1 MTKMNDYQPTPAEI
15 RLLRVIE
22 NPNHYDKNV
31 TEICKLA
38 EISRNTYY
46 SIMKKEE
53 FSNFLRDTA
62 LAHIKGEMHQLWN
75 AAAKH
80 GKQGNFQY
88 WKALM
93 DATGQYTEK
102 QRIEVE
108 VSGKLE
114 DYF

>member
-1 MTKMNDYQPTPAEI
+1 MEHPDNIGKSVTELCEMAEI
-15 RLLRVIE
+15 TR
-22 NPNHYDKNV
+22 
-31 TEICKLA
+31 T
-38 EISRNTYY
+38 SYY
-46 SIMKKEE
+46 RMMKKQE
-53 FSNFLRDTA
+53 FLDFIQVTA
-62 LAHIKGEMHQLWN
+62 LDHVKGELLQLWN